1 MNVFQENAL
10 WMEEIFK
17 DHVKKEKFA
26 QKNWKKEHGYI
37 MEEIHE
43 MEEKLKKI
51 DAEKEKICRKS
62 DEVKAAAPKPKKHQ
76 PPPVPL
82 TTSEMI
88 GWRSTDP
95 RYNLEKYKKS
105 NKNHCKGD
113 IVAKLKWPR
122 EGI

>member
-1 MNVFQENAL
+1 
-10 WMEEIFK
+10 
-17 DHVKKEKFA
+17 
-26 QKNWKKEHGYI
+26 
-37 MEEIHE
+37 

-51 DAEKEKICRKS
+51 DAEKDQICGKA
-62 DEVKAAAPKPKKHQ
+62 DEVKPAPKPKKHQ

-82 TTSEMI
+82 TTSGTAKAIFYRYKKIGMI

-95 RYNLEKYKKS
+95 RYNLEKFKKCDKS
-105 NKNHCKGD
+105 HCKGD